1 MIPDNIQ
8 FFESSSQFR
17 EWLEDYAETRSEVCV
32 GYYKKKTGKPGL
44 NWEQSVEVALCFGWI
59 DGIRKSI
66 DSLSYTIRFTPRNPR
81 SNWSAINIK
90 KVEELKK
97 QGLMK
102 PSGLLVYEART
113 PERSEIYS
121 FEQTRVEF
129 SEPLL
134 SIFKENTKAWNQF
147 NAMTASYKKTATL
160 WVISAKQEVTQ
171 LKRLH
176 LLIADSEKGE
186 KIPPLR
192 R

>member
-17 EWLEDYAETRSEVCV
+17 EWLEDYAETRSEVWV